1 MQGYIK
7 LIRFL
12 KDHKKL
18 FGAAVVAMFFSS
30 LFEGFQISFLIP
42 ITDRIFN
49 RKEIVLP
56 NELPAPVMDLVAR
69 LNAISP
75 ETLFWTL
82 PFVALALIMVKHVF
96 TFMHG
101 YLMNDV
107 AQRVLRDVRMKLYEK
122 IQGLSL
128 DYFSKKRTGE
138 LVSRVTNDVAVI
150 ENAVSYAIT
159 DLFTQTFL
167 IITYVVIALSI
178 HTQAA
183 LVTFLILPWIIWPV
197 SKIGKKLK
205 KLAYGEQESVAD
217 INSLLLETINGIKV
231 IKAFCTERFE
241 FNRFFAK
248 NFYFYKIK
256 MKTIKRM
263 KFLDPVSEVFGV
275 ICGVIIIFWLGRQVM
290 NDELSFGVFVV
301 FLGAILS
308 IIRPIKK
315 LGNVNAI
322 VQRALAANDRIYAVL
337 NEEATVKEKLG
348 ARMIGELKD
357 AIVFDHVHFRYEPDG
372 QEVLK
377 DINLEIPRGQLIA
390 IVGPT
395 GTGKSTLVN
404 LIPRFYDPEAGK
416 VLFDGVDL
424 KDVSFRSL
432 RKQIGIVSQDTFLF
446 NETVGYNIA
455 YGHGDVTQ
463 EEIEE
468 AARKAYAHRFI
479 VKMEQGYDTIIG
491 DRGVR
496 LSGGE
501 KQRITIARAIL
512 KNPPIL
518 ILDEATSALDSESEK
533 YVKEALDEL
542 MKGRTVIAIAHRLS
556 TIMQADKIAVMD
568 GGRIVDMGTHGE
580 LIARGRGEGTADPIS
595 GRHSL

>member
-1 MQGYIK
+1 MQGYLK
-7 LIRFL
+7 LLHFL

-18 FGAAVVAMFFSS
+18 FGIAVVAMFFSS

-42 ITDRIFN
+42 VTDRIFN
-49 RKEIVLP
+49 KKEIVLP
-56 NELPAPVMDLVAR
+56 NELPQPIMDLVDK

-75 ETLFWTL
+75 ETLFWAL
-82 PFVALALIMVKHVF
+82 PFVALGMIIIKHIC
-96 TFMHG
+96 TFIYG
-101 YLMNDV
+101 YTMNDV

-128 DYFSKKRTGE
+128 DYFNKKRTGE
-138 LVSRVTNDVAVI
+138 LLTRITNDVSLV

-159 DLFTQTFL
+159 DLFTQSFL

-178 HTQAA
+178 HTKAT

-197 SKIGKKLK
+197 TKIGKKLK
-205 KLAYGEQESVAD
+205 KLAGGEQESVAD
-217 INSLLLETINGIKV
+217 INSILLETVTGIKV
-231 IKAFCTERFE
+231 IKAFCTEKFELERFYK
-241 FNRFFAK
+241 K
-248 NFYFYKIK
+248 NFQFYKLK
-256 MKTIKRM
+256 MKSIKRM
-263 KFLDPVSEVFGV
+263 KFLAPITEVFGV

-290 NDELSFGVFVV
+290 SEELSFGVFAV

-322 VQRALAANDRIYAVL
+322 VQRALSANERIYDIL
-337 NEEATVKEKLG
+337 NQEPTVKEKKN
-348 ARMIGELKD
+348 ATTIGELQDSIFIDGVDFSYEKD
-357 AIVFDHVHFRYEPDG
+357 GV
-372 QEVLK
+372 
-377 DINLEIPRGQLIA
+377 DILRNIQLEIKRGELVA

-404 LIPRFYDPEAGK
+404 LIPRFYDPTKGK
-416 VLFDGVDL
+416 VTFDGIDL
-424 KDVSFRSL
+424 KEVSFSSL
-432 RKQIGIVSQDTFLF
+432 RDQIGIVSQETFLF
-446 NETVGYNIA
+446 NETVGYNIS
-455 YGHGDVTQ
+455 YGREEAVQ
-463 EEIEE
+463 EEIES
-468 AARKAYAHRFI
+468 AAKKAYAHTFI
-479 VKMEQGYDTIIG
+479 QEMENGYDTVVG

-501 KQRITIARAIL
+501 KQRVSIARAIL

-533 YVKEALDEL
+533 YVKDALDEL

-556 TIMQADKIAVMD
+556 TIMQAHKIVVMD
-568 GGRIVDMGTHGE
+568 QGRIVDMGTHEE
-580 LIARGRGEGTADPIS
+580 LIARGGLYKRLYETQFDVT
-595 GRHSL
+595 